1 MRVGFFL
8 GYGPQARYGTEGL
21 GRYLGGLIKG
31 FISAGVAVTVA
42 APVWSRKSLEKLFTE
57 LDIPLDAV
65 SFVTNA
71 KSEPFVWKVY
81 KWLVLKERKSRTGL
95 MKKLTKLLGE
105 AAILF
110 TKTSTEGFAKYLPEV
125 RILAVYGG
133 ANIEPQIRALK
144 HGVDIIVATPG
155 RLVDLMTRKKVAV
168 LDNVRQDIYLAGYA
182 SNTEY
187 DTNAAS
193 IYVVGELTEG
203 RRNAFV
209 YGVGALGADIG
220 GLHEQ

>member
-110 TKTSTEGFAKYLPEV
+110 TKTSTEGFAKYLPLY
-125 RILAVYGG
+125 ILAFLLGLVMF
-133 ANIEPQIRALK
+133 IPALILLLLY
-144 HGVDIIVATPG
+144 V
-155 RLVDLMTRKKVAV
+155 LVSRVLRKARKKTSH
-168 LDNVRQDIYLAGYA
+168 LKKKESLKEDDDQ
-182 SNTEY
+182 S
-187 DTNAAS
+187 
-193 IYVVGELTEG
+193 
-203 RRNAFV
+203 
-209 YGVGALGADIG
+209 
-220 GLHEQ
+220 